1 MQKIRLLDSKTINK
15 IAAGE
20 VVESSKSVVKELT
33 ENAIDAGASSVTVEI
48 KEGGISYIRVADN
61 GSGIPKEQVK
71 SAFLRHATSK
81 MTQIEDLEHIFTLG
95 FRGEALASIAAVAQ
109 VEMLTKTKDEET
121 GTRICINAGEIE
133 VKEDTACREGTSIT
147 VKNLFYNVPARRK
160 FLKKPATESG
170 YVSDLVNK
178 IALGHPEVAIHYINN
193 GNTVLHTAGNN
204 DPKTAVFYVY
214 GKDAANNMLPISYKK
229 GDYAVSGLIGKPELC
244 RANRNYE
251 NLFINGRFIKNA
263 VVSSA
268 VEDAYKTKLLIGKF
282 PVFVLNLEVEPALV
296 DVNVHPA
303 KLEVRFKNDD
313 EVYEFFYTAVSK
325 ALQET
330 VLIPKAV
337 LDKKPKEKQPEPEQQ
352 TLAEAPKQPEL
363 PKKVEQTPRAAESP
377 AAKPIEKLKYE
388 SVVLSAEE
396 KAKLTMPEKMPEK
409 QVEARPFAPIPSSGG
424 RSVDELLKR
433 KPAGSS
439 IAQKAE
445 PYLTKEPVKQEEKK
459 AELPKTEPAQRK
471 PEPVKA
477 EKTVPVQEE
486 IATEKVEEKKPFF
499 HDYKIIGQVFRTY
512 WIVEQGECL
521 YLIDQHAAHERILYE
536 ELMNKFKEEKVVSQ
550 RMLTPLMLNLTPM
563 ETEVLKD
570 NMNLL
575 ESFGFE
581 LEDFGGKYALRS
593 TPYLLQNPT
602 GMGFFT
608 DILDRLAE
616 ERITNVY
623 DTKILA
629 VATMA
634 CKAAVKG
641 HDVLSVRE
649 AEALIHQLLKLEH
662 PFTCPHGRPTIVEL
676 TKYEMEKMFKRIQN

>member
-20 VVESSKSVVKELT
+20 VVESPKSVVKEMV

-48 KEGGISYIRVADN
+48 KDGGISYIRVSDN

-109 VEMLTKTKDEET
+109 VEMLTKTRDEET
-121 GTRICINAGEIE
+121 GTRICISAGEIE
-133 VKEDTACREGTSIT
+133 VMEDAACREGTSIT

-170 YVSDLVNK
+170 YVSDLINK
-178 IALGHPEVAIHYINN
+178 IALGHPEVAIQYINN

-229 GDYAVSGLIGKPELC
+229 GEYAVSGLIGKPELC

-313 EVYEFFYTAVSK
+313 EVYEFFYNAVSK

-352 TLAEAPKQPEL
+352 TLAEAPK
-363 PKKVEQTPRAAESP
+363 KAEIPVKQAEIP
-377 AAKPIEKLKYE
+377 AAKPAEKPKME
-388 SVVLSAEE
+388 AVILSKEE
-396 KAKLTMPEKMPEK
+396 KAKLEVPKTEKPLETK
-409 QVEARPFAPIPSSGG
+409 HSVPVTGG

-433 KPAGSS
+433 KPASS
-439 IAQKAE
+439 GIAQKAE
-445 PYLTKEPVKQEEKK
+445 PYLKKEPVKQEQPKMEQPK
-459 AELPKTEPAQRK
+459 AG
-471 PEPVKA
+471 PVKEDVKPKPPKQVEIPA
-477 EKTVPVQEE
+477 EKEE
-486 IATEKVEEKKPFF
+486 KQEEKKPFF
-499 HDYKIIGQVFRTY
+499 HDYKIVGQVFRTY
-512 WIVEQGECL
+512 WIVEQSECL

-536 ELMNKFKEEKVVSQ
+536 ELMKKFKEEKVVSQ
-550 RMLTPLMLNLTPM
+550 RMLIPLMLNLTPM
-563 ETEVLKD
+563 ETEVLRNNKE
-570 NMNLL
+570 LL

-581 LEDFGGKYALRS
+581 LENFGGKYALRS

-676 TKYEMEKMFKRIQN
+676 TRYEMEKMFKRIQN

>member
-20 VVESSKSVVKELT
+20 VVESPKSVVKELT

-48 KEGGISYIRVADN
+48 REGGISYIRVADN
-61 GSGIPKEQVK
+61 GCGIPKEQVK

-81 MTQIEDLEHIFTLG
+81 MSQIEDLEHIFTLG

-109 VEMLTKTKDEET
+109 VEMLTKTKEEET

-133 VKEDTACREGTSIT
+133 VMEDTACREGTSIT

-193 GNTVLHTAGNN
+193 GTTVLHTAGNN

-214 GKDAANNMLPISYKK
+214 GKDAASNMLPIVYKK
-229 GDYAVSGLIGKPELC
+229 GEYAVSGLIGKPELC

-251 NLFINGRFIKNA
+251 NLFINGRFIKNQ

-337 LDKKPKEKQPEPEQQ
+337 LEKKPKEKQPETEQQ
-352 TLAEAPKQPEL
+352 TLADAPKRPE
-363 PKKVEQTPRAAESP
+363 PVKEPPRAPESTG
-377 AAKPIEKLKYE
+377 AKPEQEELKSEGIYQPKAEKPVE
-388 SVVLSAEE
+388 SAKPSMPDRTVLG
-396 KAKLTMPEKMPEK
+396 
-409 QVEARPFAPIPSSGG
+409 GG
-424 RSVDELLKR
+424 RSVDELLRR
-433 KPAGSS
+433 KPASS
-439 IAQKAE
+439 GVAQTAVPYLKKEAVQEKEAVKAE
-445 PYLTKEPVKQEEKK
+445 PVKLQEVPKQEENKISA
-459 AELPKTEPAQRK
+459 AE
-471 PEPVKA
+471 
-477 EKTVPVQEE
+477 EE
-486 IATEKVEEKKPFF
+486 SKEEKKPFF
-499 HDYKIIGQVFRTY
+499 QNYKIIGQVFRTY

-536 ELMNKFKEEKVVSQ
+536 ELMNRFKEEQVVSQ

-570 NMNLL
+570 NKELL

-581 LEDFGGKYALRS
+581 LEDFGGKYALRA
-593 TPYLLQNPT
+593 TPYLLQNPSSI
-602 GMGFFT
+602 GFFT

-641 HDVLSVRE
+641 HDVLSMRE

-662 PFTCPHGRPTIVEL
+662 PFTCPHGRPTIIQL

>member
-1 MQKIRLLDSKTINK
+1 MQKIRLLDAKTINK

-20 VVESSKSVVKELT
+20 VVESPKSVVKELT
-33 ENAIDAGASSVTVEI
+33 ENAIDANAGSVTIEI
-48 KEGGISYIRVADN
+48 KEGGISYIRITDN
-61 GSGIPKEQVK
+61 GTGIPKEQVK
-71 SAFLRHATSK
+71 EAFLRHATSK
-81 MTQIEDLEHIFTLG
+81 MSQIEDLEHIFTLG

-109 VEMLTKTKDEET
+109 VEMLTKTRDEET
-121 GTRICINAGEIE
+121 GTRIVIHAGEIQE
-133 VKEDTACREGTSIT
+133 MEDTACREGTSIT
-147 VKNLFYNVPARRK
+147 VRNLFYNVPARRK

-214 GKDAANNMLPISYKK
+214 GKDAANSMLPISYRK
-229 GDYAVSGLIGKPELC
+229 GEYAVSGLIGKPEFC

-251 NLFINGRFIKNA
+251 NLFINGRFIKNP
-263 VVSSA
+263 VVSAA

-282 PVFVLNLEVEPALV
+282 PVFVLNLAVEPAQV

-313 EVYEFFYTAVSK
+313 EVYEFFYNAVAK

-337 LDKKPKEKQPEPEQQ
+337 LEKKPKERLPQAEQQ
-352 TLAEAPKQPEL
+352 TLADM
-363 PKKVEQTPRAAESP
+363 PKKAEQPKEPMIKENIIKESVIKAEPTANPSANP
-377 AAKPIEKLKYE
+377 SKEIPLPQSQGVLLSEEEREKL
-388 SVVLSAEE
+388 LHA
-396 KAKLTMPEKMPEK
+396 AQQTQPPT
-409 QVEARPFAPIPSSGG
+409 SGG

-433 KPAGSS
+433 TP
-439 IAQKAE
+439 KAE
-445 PYLTKEPVKQEEKK
+445 GFAQTAVPYRREEPKPKEEQPKEEQPI
-459 AELPKTEPAQRK
+459 ELKPIASDEKTEEAKQ
-471 PEPVKA
+471 
-477 EKTVPVQEE
+477 
-486 IATEKVEEKKPFF
+486 PFF
-499 HDYKIIGQVFRTY
+499 QNYKIIGQVFRTY
-512 WIVEQGECL
+512 WIVEQGDCL
-521 YLIDQHAAHERILYE
+521 YLIDQHAAHERVLYE
-536 ELMNKFKEEKVVSQ
+536 EFMNKFKEERVASQ
-550 RMLTPLMLNLTPM
+550 RLLTPLMLQLTPM
-563 ETEVLKD
+563 ETDVLRR
-570 NMNLL
+570 NLALL

-581 LEDFGGKYALRS
+581 LEEFGEKYALRA

-602 GMGFFT
+602 EVGFFT
-608 DILDRLAE
+608 DILDRLTE
-616 ERITNVY
+616 ERISNVY

-641 HDVLSVRE
+641 HDVLSTRE
-649 AEALIHQLLKLEH
+649 AEELIHRLLGLEH
-662 PFTCPHGRPTIVEL
+662 PFTCPHGRPTIIEL

>member
-20 VVESSKSVVKELT
+20 VVESPKSVVKELT
-33 ENAIDAGASSVTVEI
+33 ENSIDAGASSVTVEI
-48 KEGGISYIRVADN
+48 KDGGISYIRISDN

-95 FRGEALASIAAVAQ
+95 FRGEALASIAAVSQ
-109 VEMLTKTKDEET
+109 VEMLTKTREEET
-121 GTRICINAGEIE
+121 GTRICISAGEIE
-133 VKEDTACREGTSIT
+133 VMEDAACREGTTII

-170 YVSDLVNK
+170 HVSDLINK
-178 IALGHPEVAIHYINN
+178 IALGHPEVAIQYINN

-214 GKDAANNMLPISYKK
+214 GKEAANNMLPISYKK
-229 GDYAVSGLIGKPELC
+229 GEYAVTGLIGKPELC

-268 VEDAYKTKLLIGKF
+268 VEDAYKTKLIIGKF

-313 EVYEFFYTAVSK
+313 EVYEFFYNAVSK
-325 ALQET
+325 VLQET

-337 LDKKPKEKQPEPEQQ
+337 LDKKPKEKQTEPEQQ
-352 TLAEAPKQPEL
+352 TLTEVLKKEEL
-363 PKKVEQTPRAAESP
+363 PVKQTEPTKE
-377 AAKPIEKLKYE
+377 KPKMEGVI
-388 SVVLSAEE
+388 LSEVE
-396 KAKLTMPEKMPEK
+396 KAKLHIPKTENYPETKTS
-409 QVEARPFAPIPSSGG
+409 VSNGG

-433 KPAGSS
+433 KPSGFGV
-439 IAQKAE
+439 AQKAE
-445 PYLTKEPVKQEEKK
+445 PYLKKETVKQEIPKRGLPK
-459 AELPKTEPAQRK
+459 AEPAK
-471 PEPVKA
+471 ETVKA
-477 EKTVPVQEE
+477 EPPKQVEIPVVTEE
-486 IATEKVEEKKPFF
+486 KQEEKKPFF
-499 HDYKIIGQVFRTY
+499 HDYKIVGQVFRTY
-512 WIVEQGECL
+512 WIVEQAECL

-536 ELMNKFKEEKVVSQ
+536 ELMNKFKEEKVISQ

-563 ETEVLKD
+563 ETEVLK
-570 NMNLL
+570 NNKELL

-581 LEDFGGKYALRS
+581 LEDFGGKFALRS
-593 TPYLLQNPT
+593 TPYLLKNPST
-602 GMGFFT
+602 VGFFT

-662 PFTCPHGRPTIVEL
+662 PFTCPHGRPTIIEL
-676 TKYEMEKMFKRIQN
+676 TRYEMEKMFKRIQN

>member
-20 VVESSKSVVKELT
+20 VVESPKSVVKELT

-61 GSGIPKEQVK
+61 GCGIPKEQVK

-81 MTQIEDLEHIFTLG
+81 MSQIEDLEHIFTLG

-109 VEMLTKTKDEET
+109 VEMLTKTKEEET

-133 VKEDTACREGTSIT
+133 VMEDTACREGTSIT

-170 YVSDLVNK
+170 HVSDLVNK

-193 GNTVLHTAGNN
+193 GTTVLHTAGNN

-214 GKDAANNMLPISYKK
+214 GKDAANNMLPIVYKK
-229 GDYAVSGLIGKPELC
+229 GEYAVSGLIGKPELC

-251 NLFINGRFIKNA
+251 NLFINGRFIKNQ

-337 LDKKPKEKQPEPEQQ
+337 LEKKPKEKQPEPEQQ
-352 TLAEAPKQPEL
+352 TLTDAPKKPEL
-363 PKKVEQTPRAAESP
+363 TKELPRATESTG
-377 AAKPIEKLKYE
+377 AKPEQEKMKLENFNLLSKTEQSKAEKIVE
-388 SVVLSAEE
+388 SVKSS
-396 KAKLTMPEKMPEK
+396 LTD
-409 QVEARPFAPIPSSGG
+409 RTSLGGG

-433 KPAGSS
+433 KTAISGA
-439 IAQKAE
+439 AQKAE
-445 PYLTKEPVKQEEKK
+445 PYLKKEPVQEKEAVKAEPVKSQETPKQEEIKK
-459 AELPKTEPAQRK
+459 IPDAKE
-471 PEPVKA
+471 
-477 EKTVPVQEE
+477 EK
-486 IATEKVEEKKPFF
+486 EEKKPFF
-499 HDYKIIGQVFRTY
+499 QNYKIIGQVFRTY

-536 ELMNKFKEEKVVSQ
+536 ELMNRFKEEQVVSQ

-563 ETEVLKD
+563 ENEVLKD
-570 NMNLL
+570 NKELL

-581 LEDFGGKYALRS
+581 LEDFGGKYALRA
-593 TPYLLQNPT
+593 TPYLLQNPSSI
-602 GMGFFT
+602 GFFT

-616 ERITNVY
+616 ERISNVY

-641 HDVLSVRE
+641 HDVLSMRE
-649 AEALIHQLLKLEH
+649 AEALIHQLLKLDH
-662 PFTCPHGRPTIVEL
+662 PFTCPHGRPTIIEL

>member
-1 MQKIRLLDSKTINK
+1 MQKIRLLDAKTINK

-20 VVESSKSVVKELT
+20 VVESPKSVVKELT
-33 ENAIDAGASSVTVEI
+33 ENAIDANAGSVTIEI
-48 KEGGISYIRVADN
+48 KEGGISYIRITDN

-71 SAFLRHATSK
+71 EAFLRHATSK

-109 VEMLTKTKDEET
+109 VEMLTKTRDEET
-121 GTRICINAGEIE
+121 GTRIVIHAGEIQE
-133 VKEDTACREGTSIT
+133 FEDTACREGTSIT

-214 GKDAANNMLPISYKK
+214 GKDAANSMLPISYRK
-229 GDYAVSGLIGKPELC
+229 GEYAVSGLIGKPEFC

-251 NLFINGRFIKNA
+251 NLFINGRFIKNP
-263 VVSSA
+263 VVSAA

-282 PVFVLNLEVEPALV
+282 PVFVLNLEVEPAQV

-313 EVYEFFYTAVSK
+313 EVYEFFYNAVAK
-325 ALQET
+325 TLQET

-337 LDKKPKEKQPEPEQQ
+337 LEKKPKEKLPQAEQQ
-352 TLAEAPKQPEL
+352 TLADIPKEVENPKETEQPKEPVIKETILKESAPKAEVTANPSKEIPL
-363 PKKVEQTPRAAESP
+363 PQSQGVLLSREEKEKLLRAAE
-377 AAKPIEKLKYE
+377 KPP
-388 SVVLSAEE
+388 
-396 KAKLTMPEKMPEK
+396 T
-409 QVEARPFAPIPSSGG
+409 SGG

-433 KPAGSS
+433 TPKVESFAQTAVPYRREEPKPILQEEQPVRTEAPKPIVSDKKTEEKPAE
-439 IAQKAE
+439 A
-445 PYLTKEPVKQEEKK
+445 KQ
-459 AELPKTEPAQRK
+459 
-471 PEPVKA
+471 
-477 EKTVPVQEE
+477 
-486 IATEKVEEKKPFF
+486 PFF
-499 HDYKIIGQVFRTY
+499 QNYKIIGQVFRTY
-512 WIVEQGECL
+512 WIVEQGDCL
-521 YLIDQHAAHERILYE
+521 YLIDQHAAHERVLYE
-536 ELMNKFKEEKVVSQ
+536 EFMNKFREEKVISQ

-563 ETEVLKD
+563 ETEVLRS
-570 NMNLL
+570 NREFL

-581 LEDFGGKYALRS
+581 LEEFGEKYALRA

-602 GMGFFT
+602 EVGFFT
-608 DILDRLAE
+608 DILDRLTE
-616 ERITNVY
+616 ERISNVY

-641 HDVLSVRE
+641 HDVLSTRE
-649 AEALIHQLLKLEH
+649 AEELIHRLLGLEH
-662 PFTCPHGRPTIVEL
+662 PFTCPHGRPTIIEL

>member
-20 VVESSKSVVKELT
+20 VVESPKSVVKELT

-48 KEGGISYIRVADN
+48 KEGGISYIRVSDN

-109 VEMLTKTKDEET
+109 VEMLTKTREEET
-121 GTRICINAGEIE
+121 GTRILISAGEIE
-133 VKEDTACREGTSIT
+133 VMEDAACREGTSIT

-170 YVSDLVNK
+170 YVSDLINK
-178 IALGHPEVAIHYINN
+178 IALGHPEVAIQYINN

-229 GDYAVSGLIGKPELC
+229 GEYAVSGLIGRPELC

-268 VEDAYKTKLLIGKF
+268 VEDAYKTKLIIGKF

-313 EVYEFFYTAVSK
+313 EVYEFFYHAVSK

-337 LDKKPKEKQPEPEQQ
+337 LEKKPKEKQPQPEQQ
-352 TLAEAPKQPEL
+352 TLMEP
-363 PKKVEQTPRAAESP
+363 PKKTEMPEKAAAIPTE
-377 AAKPIEKLKYE
+377 KPTERPKME
-388 SVVLSAEE
+388 SVILSKEE
-396 KAKLTMPEKMPEK
+396 KAQLDIPKMEKPLET
-409 QVEARPFAPIPSSGG
+409 RPTSVAGG

-433 KPAGSS
+433 KPSGFSVE
-439 IAQKAE
+439 QKAI
-445 PYLTKEPVKQEEKK
+445 PYLKKEPVKQETPKT
-459 AELPKTEPAQRK
+459 ELPKA
-471 PEPVKA
+471 EPVKTEPPRQA
-477 EKTVPVQEE
+477 ENPLPKEE
-486 IATEKVEEKKPFF
+486 KQEEKKPFF

-563 ETEVLKD
+563 ETEVLRNNKE
-570 NMNLL
+570 LL

-581 LEDFGGKYALRS
+581 LEDFGGRYALRS

-616 ERITNVY
+616 ERIGNVY

>member
-20 VVESSKSVVKELT
+20 VVESPKSVVKELT

-61 GSGIPKEQVK
+61 GCGIPKEQVK

-121 GTRICINAGEIE
+121 GTRICISAGEIE
-133 VKEDTACREGTSIT
+133 VMEDAACREGTTII

-178 IALGHPEVAIHYINN
+178 IALGHPEVAIQYINN

-229 GDYAVSGLIGKPELC
+229 GEYAVSGLIGKPELC

-268 VEDAYKTKLLIGKF
+268 VEDAYKTKLIIGKF
-282 PVFVLNLEVEPALV
+282 PVFVLNLEVVPALV

-337 LDKKPKEKQPEPEQQ
+337 LEKEKKPKQKQPEPEQQ
-352 TLAEAPKQPEL
+352 TLMQTPKQPEVPAKKEPAPMVKSVQER
-363 PKKVEQTPRAAESP
+363 PKM
-377 AAKPIEKLKYE
+377 E
-388 SVVLSAEE
+388 SVILSKEE
-396 KAKLTMPEKMPEK
+396 KPKLDVPKA
-409 QVEARPFAPIPSSGG
+409 EANPVINAAAPVGG

-433 KPAGSS
+433 KTSISG

-445 PYLTKEPVKQEEKK
+445 PYLKKEPVKQEEPK
-459 AELPKTEPAQRK
+459 AEQPKSEPAKQ
-471 PEPVKA
+471 EKA
-477 EKTVPVQEE
+477 LPVQEE
-486 IATEKVEEKKPFF
+486 IKVEKTEEKKLFF
-499 HDYKIIGQVFRTY
+499 HEYKIVGQVFRTY

-536 ELMNKFKEEKVVSQ
+536 ELMNKFREEKVISQ

-570 NMNLL
+570 NKDLL

-593 TPYLLQNPT
+593 TPYLLQNPSSV
-602 GMGFFT
+602 GFFT

-662 PFTCPHGRPTIVEL
+662 PFTCPHGRPTIIEL
-676 TKYEMEKMFKRIQN
+676 TRYEMEKMFKRIQN

>member
-20 VVESSKSVVKELT
+20 VVESPKSVVKELT
-33 ENAIDAGASSVTVEI
+33 ENAIDAGASNVTVEI
-48 KEGGISYIRVADN
+48 KDGGISYIRVADN

-121 GTRICINAGEIE
+121 GTRICISAGEIE
-133 VKEDTACREGTSIT
+133 VMEDAACREGTTII

-170 YVSDLVNK
+170 YVSDLINK
-178 IALGHPEVAIHYINN
+178 IALGHPEVAIQYINN
-193 GNTVLHTAGNN
+193 GNTVLHSAGNN

-229 GDYAVSGLIGKPELC
+229 GEYAVSGLIAKPELC

-263 VVSSA
+263 VVASA
-268 VEDAYKTKLLIGKF
+268 VEDAYKTKLIIGKF
-282 PVFVLNLEVEPALV
+282 PVFVLDLEVEPALV

-313 EVYEFFYTAVSK
+313 EVYEFFYNAVSK

-337 LDKKPKEKQPEPEQQ
+337 LEKDKKPKEKQPEPEQQ
-352 TLAEAPKQPEL
+352 TLVDNLRKQETPVKPAEKPVEKPAERPKF
-363 PKKVEQTPRAAESP
+363 
-377 AAKPIEKLKYE
+377 E
-388 SVVLSAEE
+388 SVVQTKTEQSKMEVP
-396 KAKLTMPEKMPEK
+396 KA
-409 QVEARPFAPIPSSGG
+409 EARPSAPVGGG

-433 KPAGSS
+433 KPSTSGV
-439 IAQKAE
+439 AQKAE
-445 PYLTKEPVKQEEKK
+445 PYLKKEPAAVKQEEPKAEPVQPKVEPVKKVEPSVTVKPEQAEMPVLKEDKQEEKK
-459 AELPKTEPAQRK
+459 S
-471 PEPVKA
+471 
-477 EKTVPVQEE
+477 
-486 IATEKVEEKKPFF
+486 FF
-499 HDYKIIGQVFRTY
+499 HDYKIVGQVFRTY

-536 ELMNKFKEEKVVSQ
+536 ELMNKFRGEQVVSQ
-550 RMLTPLMLNLTPM
+550 RMLTPLMLNLTPSEV
-563 ETEVLKD
+563 ETLKD
-570 NMNLL
+570 NKELL
-575 ESFGFE
+575 ENFGFE
-581 LEDFGGKYALRS
+581 LEDFGGKFALRS
-593 TPYLLQNPT
+593 TPYLLQNPSSVS
-602 GMGFFT
+602 FFT

-641 HDVLSVRE
+641 HDVLSMRE

-662 PFTCPHGRPTIVEL
+662 PFTCPHGRPTIIEL
-676 TKYEMEKMFKRIQN
+676 TRYEMEKMFKRIQN

>member
-20 VVESSKSVVKELT
+20 VVESPKSVVKELT

-48 KEGGISYIRVADN
+48 REGGISYIRVADN
-61 GSGIPKEQVK
+61 GCGIPKEQVK

-81 MTQIEDLEHIFTLG
+81 MSQIEDLEHIFTLG

-133 VKEDTACREGTSIT
+133 VLEDTACREGTSIT

-170 YVSDLVNK
+170 HVSDLVNK

-193 GNTVLHTAGNN
+193 GTTVLHTAGNN

-214 GKDAANNMLPISYKK
+214 GKEAANNMLPIVYKK
-229 GDYAVSGLIGKPELC
+229 GEYAVSGLIGKPELC

-251 NLFINGRFIKNA
+251 NLFINGRFIKNQ

-337 LDKKPKEKQPEPEQQ
+337 LEKKPKEKQPEPEQQ
-352 TLAEAPKQPEL
+352 TLTDAPKRPEPTKEL
-363 PKKVEQTPRAAESP
+363 PKTSESTEAKSKQEKPKFDNFNLTKAEQPKAEKIAES
-377 AAKPIEKLKYE
+377 AKPSLADRT
-388 SVVLSAEE
+388 SLG
-396 KAKLTMPEKMPEK
+396 
-409 QVEARPFAPIPSSGG
+409 GG

-433 KPAGSS
+433 KAASS
-439 IAQKAE
+439 GVSQTAVPYRKEEPLQEEVTAKAE
-445 PYLTKEPVKQEEKK
+445 PKIGTEVQKLEEPKKVDEIDKEK
-459 AELPKTEPAQRK
+459 A
-471 PEPVKA
+471 
-477 EKTVPVQEE
+477 
-486 IATEKVEEKKPFF
+486 EKKPFF
-499 HDYKIIGQVFRTY
+499 QNYRIIGQVFRTY

-536 ELMNKFKEEKVVSQ
+536 ELMNRFKEEQVVSQ

-570 NMNLL
+570 NKELL

-581 LEDFGGKYALRS
+581 LEDFGGKYALRA
-593 TPYLLQNPT
+593 TPYLLQNPSSI
-602 GMGFFT
+602 GFFT

-616 ERITNVY
+616 ERISNVY

-641 HDVLSVRE
+641 HDVLSMRE

-662 PFTCPHGRPTIVEL
+662 PFTCPHGRPTIIEL